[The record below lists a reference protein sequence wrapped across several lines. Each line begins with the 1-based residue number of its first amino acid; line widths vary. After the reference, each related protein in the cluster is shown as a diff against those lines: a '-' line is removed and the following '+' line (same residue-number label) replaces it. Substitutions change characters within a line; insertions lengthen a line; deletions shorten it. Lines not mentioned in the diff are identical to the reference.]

1 MVITRIREEVLSS
14 PRLSDR
20 QGRFGGV
27 VVIGGANIDLRGRPG
42 GVVLERHTSN
52 PGRINVDSGGVGRN
66 IAHNLALLNVP
77 VTLLSAVGDDGE
89 GIRILEETG
98 KAGVKMEQMIISGE
112 HPTGIYLAIL
122 DEKGE
127 MEVAVS
133 DMRILEEITVEYLRS
148 KAYLIKGSKIVVMDT
163 NIPEES
169 IEYVVGL
176 CNEVK
181 VPLLI
186 EPVSVE
192 KAKKLRKILEGR
204 GRGRGIESE
213 GESRNG
219 SESGRGSERYSEKW
233 AIDYITPSRDELE
246 SILGAGTKR
255 GSRDS
260 DENKGIDVDVVK
272 AAEEL
277 RRKGVKN
284 VIVTLGEKGIYVSCG
299 GGAGEER
306 KESCWSKFMAPYRG
320 EVVDVTGAG
329 DALVAGLVYGI
340 YKGYSLEVGARF
352 GLAAA
357 ALTISTKEAVRRD
370 LREGLLRSRIE
381 EEKEEGE
388 EGKGGRLL

>member
-1 MVITRIREEVLSS
+1 MVITRTREEVLSS

-20 QGRFGGV
+20 RGRFGGV
-27 VVIGGANIDLRGRPG
+27 VVIGGANIDLRGRPVG
-42 GVVLERHTSN
+42 EVLERYTSN
-52 PGRINVDSGGVGRN
+52 PGKINVGSGGVGRN

-98 KAGVKMEQMIISGE
+98 KDGVKMEQMIISGE

-133 DMRILEEITVEYLRS
+133 DMRILEEITVEYLKS
-148 KAYLIKGSKIVVMDT
+148 KAYLIKESKIVVVDT

-169 IEYVVGL
+169 IEYVVDL
-176 CNEVK
+176 CNK
-181 VPLLI
+181 MGVPILV

-192 KAKKLRKILEGR
+192 KAKKLRKILDG
-204 GRGRGIESE
+204 
-213 GESRNG
+213 
-219 SESGRGSERYSEKW
+219 SGRW
-233 AIDYITPSRDELE
+233 IIDYITPSRNELE
-246 SILGAGTKR
+246 SILGAGAER
-255 GSRDS
+255 DSRDNGE
-260 DENKGIDVDVVK
+260 DEGIDVDVDVVK

-277 RRKGVKN
+277 RRQGAKN
-284 VIVTLGEKGIYVSCG
+284 VIVTLGKRGIYVSCG
-299 GGAGEER
+299 GADGGR
-306 KESCWSKFMAPYRG
+306 KKDCWSKFMAPYRG

-340 YKGYSLEVGARF
+340 YKGYSVEVAARF
-352 GLAAA
+352 GLGAA

-370 LREGLLRSRIE
+370 LGEGLLRSRIK
-381 EEKEEGE
+381 EEKEGE
-388 EGKGGRLL
+388 EREEGGRLL

>member
-1 MVITRIREEVLSS
+1 MVITRTREEVLSS
-14 PRLSDR
+14 PRLSDSR
-20 QGRFGGV
+20 GRFGGI
-27 VVIGGANIDLRGRPG
+27 VVIGGANIDLRGRPVG
-42 GVVLERHTSN
+42 EVLERHTSN
-52 PGRINVDSGGVGRN
+52 PGKINVGSGGVGRN

-89 GIRILEETG
+89 GIRVLEETG

-133 DMRILEEITVEYLRS
+133 DMRILEEVTVDYLRS
-148 KAYLIKGSKIVVMDT
+148 KAYLIKESKIVVMDT

-169 IEYVVGL
+169 IEYVVDL
-176 CNEVK
+176 CNKVK

-192 KAKKLRKILEGR
+192 KAGKLRKVLDGSRKERER
-204 GRGRGIESE
+204 GSE
-213 GESRNG
+213 
-219 SESGRGSERYSEKW
+219 SESGRCV
-233 AIDYITPSRDELE
+233 IDYMTPSKDELE
-246 SILGAGTKR
+246 SILEAGAEIGDE
-255 GSRDS
+255 RD
-260 DENKGIDVDVVK
+260 IDIDIDLVK

-277 RRKGVKN
+277 KCRGVKN
-284 VIVTLGEKGIYVSCG
+284 VIVTLGKRGIYVSCG
-299 GGAGEER
+299 WVDEGR
-306 KESCWSKFMAPYRG
+306 KKDCNKFMSPYRG

-340 YKGYSLEVGARF
+340 YKGYSLEVAARF

-357 ALTISTKEAVRRD
+357 ALTISAKEAVRRD

-381 EEKEEGE
+381 EEEE
-388 EGKGGRLL
+388 GGRLL

>member
-1 MVITRIREEVLSS
+1 MVLTRIKEEVLSY
-14 PRLSDR
+14 PRLNNIR
-20 QGRFGGV
+20 ERFGGV
-27 VVIGGANIDLRGRPG
+27 VVIGGANIDLRGRPAG
-42 GVVLERHTSN
+42 EVLERHTSN
-52 PGRINVDSGGVGRN
+52 PGKINVGSGGVGRN

-98 KAGVKMEQMIISGE
+98 KAGVRTEQMIISGE

-133 DMRILEEITVEYLRS
+133 DMKILEEISLEYLRS
-148 KAYLIKGSKIVVMDT
+148 KAYLIKDSKIVVMDT

-169 IEYVVGL
+169 IEYVVDL
-176 CNEVK
+176 CNKVK

-192 KAKKLRKILEGR
+192 KARKLKSVLDR
-204 GRGRGIESE
+204 
-213 GESRNG
+213 
-219 SESGRGSERYSEKW
+219 SGRGKGSRSGKW
-233 AIDYITPSRDELE
+233 VIDYITPSRDELE
-246 SILGAGTKR
+246 SILGTRAE
-255 GSRDS
+255 RDDD
-260 DENKGIDVDVVK
+260 DEDIDVVK

-277 RRKGVKN
+277 KCRGVKN
-284 VIVTLGEKGIYVSCG
+284 VIVTLGKRGIYVSY
-299 GGAGEER
+299 GGAGEGR
-306 KESCWSKFMAPYRG
+306 KEDWNKFMAPYSG

-340 YKGYSLEVGARF
+340 YKGYSVEVAARF
-352 GLAAA
+352 GLGAA

-370 LREGLLRSRIE
+370 LREGLLKSRVE
-381 EEKEEGE
+381 EEKER
-388 EGKGGRLL
+388 GRLL

>member
-1 MVITRIREEVLSS
+1 MVITRIKEEVLSS
-14 PRLSDR
+14 PRLSDNR
-20 QGRFGGV
+20 GRFGGV
-27 VVIGGANIDLRGRPG
+27 VVIGGANIDLRGRSEG
-42 GVVLERHTSN
+42 ELRRYTSN
-52 PGRINVDSGGVGRN
+52 PGKINVGSGGVGRN

-98 KAGVKMEQMIISGE
+98 KAGVKTEQMTISGE

-133 DMRILEEITVEYLRS
+133 DMRILEEVTVEYLRS
-148 KAYLIKGSKIVVMDT
+148 KAYLIKESKIVVMDT
-163 NIPEES
+163 NIPEQS
-169 IEYVVGL
+169 IEYVVDL
-176 CNEVK
+176 CNKVK

-192 KAKKLRKILEGR
+192 KAKKLRKVLDESGKGR
-204 GRGRGIESE
+204 GSESE
-213 GESRNG
+213 
-219 SESGRGSERYSEKW
+219 SESGRW
-233 AIDYITPSRDELE
+233 VIDYMTPSKDELE
-246 SILGAGTKR
+246 SILGTEIGDNPDL
-255 GSRDS
+255 GLD
-260 DENKGIDVDVVK
+260 IDLDIVR

-277 RRKGVKN
+277 KGKGVKN
-284 VIVTLGEKGIYVSCG
+284 VIVTLGKRGIYVSYG
-299 GGAGEER
+299 GGTDEG
-306 KESCWSKFMAPYRG
+306 KQGDPKPGKFMAPYKG

-340 YKGYSLEVGARF
+340 YKGYSIEVAARF
-352 GLAAA
+352 GLGAA

>member
-14 PRLSDR
+14 PRLNDSR
-20 QGRFGGV
+20 GRFGGV

-42 GVVLERHTSN
+42 GAVLERHTSN
-52 PGRINVDSGGVGRN
+52 PGKINVDSGGVGRN

-122 DEKGE
+122 DSGGE
-127 MEVAVS
+127 MEAAVS
-133 DMRILEEITVEYLRS
+133 DMQILEEITVEYLRS
-148 KAYLIKGSKIVVMDT
+148 KAYLIKESKIVVMDT

-169 IEYVVGL
+169 LEYVVGL

-192 KAKKLRKILEGR
+192 KARKLRKVSDRR
-204 GRGRGIESE
+204 GRGNESE
-213 GESRNG
+213 RENERC
-219 SESGRGSERYSEKW
+219 SGGKW
-233 AIDYITPSRDELE
+233 VIDYITPSRDELE
-246 SILGAGTKR
+246 SILGAEMVA
-255 GSRDS
+255 DQ
-260 DENKGIDVDVVK
+260 DFDLDVDIDMMR

-277 RRKGVKN
+277 KSKGVKN
-284 VIVTLGEKGIYVSCG
+284 VVVTLGKRGIFASCG
-299 GGAGEER
+299 GAGGAGEGR
-306 KESCWSKFMAPYRG
+306 KENCWSKFMAPYRG
-320 EVVDVTGAG
+320 EVLDVTGAG

-340 YKGYSLEVGARF
+340 YKGYSMEVAARF

-370 LREGLLRSRIE
+370 LREGLLRSRI
-381 EEKEEGE
+381 KEEDN
-388 EGKGGRLL
+388 K

>member
-20 QGRFGGV
+20 RGRFGGV
-27 VVIGGANIDLRGRPG
+27 VVIGGANIDLRGRSTG
-42 GVVLERHTSN
+42 EVLERHTSN
-52 PGRINVDSGGVGRN
+52 PGKINVGSGGVGRN
-66 IAHNLALLNVP
+66 IAHNLALLRVP

-98 KAGVKMEQMIISGE
+98 KAGVKTDQMIISGE

-133 DMRILEEITVEYLRS
+133 DMRILEEVTVEYLRS
-148 KAYLIKGSKIVVMDT
+148 KAYLIKESKIVVMDT
-163 NIPEES
+163 NIPEQS
-169 IEYVVGL
+169 IEYVVDL
-176 CNEVK
+176 CNKVK

-192 KAKKLRKILEGR
+192 KVKKLRKILD
-204 GRGRGIESE
+204 
-213 GESRNG
+213 G
-219 SESGRGSERYSEKW
+219 SGKGKGSGSGKW
-233 AIDYITPSRDELE
+233 TIDYITPSEDELE
-246 SILGAGTKR
+246 SILGVETE
-255 GSRDS
+255 RDS
-260 DENKGIDVDVVK
+260 DEDEGIDVDMMK

-277 RRKGVKN
+277 RRKGAKN
-284 VIVTLGEKGIYVSCG
+284 VIVTLGKRGIFVSYSG
-299 GGAGEER
+299 VDEGR
-306 KESCWSKFMAPYRG
+306 KEDWNKFMAPYRG

-340 YKGYSLEVGARF
+340 YKGYSLEMAARF
-352 GLAAA
+352 GLGAA

-370 LREGLLRSRIE
+370 LREGLLRSRI
-381 EEKEEGE
+381 KEENN
-388 EGKGGRLL
+388 K

>member
-1 MVITRIREEVLSS
+1 MVITRTREEVLSS

-20 QGRFGGV
+20 RGRFGGV
-27 VVIGGANIDLRGRPG
+27 VVIGGANIDLRGRPVG
-42 GVVLERHTSN
+42 EVLERHTSN
-52 PGRINVDSGGVGRN
+52 PGRINVGSGGVGRN

-98 KAGVKMEQMIISGE
+98 KAGVRMEQMIISGE

-133 DMRILEEITVEYLRS
+133 DMKILEEITVEYLRS

-169 IEYVVGL
+169 IEYVVDL
-176 CNEVK
+176 CSKVG

-192 KAKKLRKILEGR
+192 KARKLRKILEGNER
-204 GRGRGIESE
+204 GRE
-213 GESRNG
+213 
-219 SESGRGSERYSEKW
+219 SESGSGRW
-233 AIDYITPSRDELE
+233 IIDYITPSRDELE
-246 SILGAGTKR
+246 SILGAGAE
-255 GSRDS
+255 RDD
-260 DENKGIDVDVVK
+260 DEDINIDVDLVK
-272 AAEEL
+272 AAEQL
-277 RRKGVKN
+277 KCRGVKN
-284 VIVTLGEKGIYVSCG
+284 VIVTLGKRGIYVSCG
-299 GGAGEER
+299 GVGEGR
-306 KESCWSKFMAPYRG
+306 KEDWNKFMAPYRG

-340 YKGYSLEVGARF
+340 YKGYSMEVAARF

-381 EEKEEGE
+381 EEKE
-388 EGKGGRLL
+388 GGRLL

>member
-1 MVITRIREEVLSS
+1 MVITRVREEVLSS
-14 PRLSDR
+14 PRLSNVR
-20 QGRFGGV
+20 ERFGGV
-27 VVIGGANIDLRGRPG
+27 VVIGGVNIDLRGRSEEE
-42 GVVLERHTSN
+42 LKRYTSN
-52 PGRINVDSGGVGRN
+52 PGKINIGSGGVGRN

-98 KAGVKMEQMIISGE
+98 KAGVKIEQTIISGE

-133 DMRILEEITVEYLRS
+133 DMQILEEITVEYLRS
-148 KAYLIKGSKIVVMDT
+148 KAYLIKESKIVVVDT

-169 IEYVVGL
+169 IEYMVDL
-176 CNEVK
+176 CNKVN

-192 KAKKLRKILEGR
+192 KAKKLRKVLEGS
-204 GRGRGIESE
+204 GK
-213 GESRNG
+213 
-219 SESGRGSERYSEKW
+219 GRGSGKW
-233 AIDYITPSRDELE
+233 IIDYITPSEDELE
-246 SILGAGTKR
+246 SILGA
-255 GSRDS
+255 
-260 DENKGIDVDVVK
+260 EIDDNQDIDVVK

-277 RRKGVKN
+277 KCRGVKN
-284 VIVTLGEKGIYVSCG
+284 VIVTLGKRGIYVSY
-299 GGAGEER
+299 GGAGGSSEGEQDEPG
-306 KESCWSKFMAPYRG
+306 KGKFMAPYRG

-340 YKGYSLEVGARF
+340 YKGYSVEVAARF
-352 GLAAA
+352 GLGAA
-357 ALTISTKEAVRRD
+357 ALTISTKEVVRRD

-381 EEKEEGE
+381 EEKER
-388 EGKGGRLL
+388 GGLL

>member
-1 MVITRIREEVLSS
+1 MVITRIKEEVLRS
-14 PRLSDR
+14 PQLSNVWE
-20 QGRFGGV
+20 RFGGV
-27 VVIGGANIDLRGRPG
+27 VVIGGANIDLRGRSEEE
-42 GVVLERHTSN
+42 LKRYTSN
-52 PGRINVDSGGVGRN
+52 PGKINIGSGGVGRN

-133 DMRILEEITVEYLRS
+133 DMQILEEITVEYLRS
-148 KAYLIKGSKIVVMDT
+148 KAYLIKESKLVVADT

-169 IEYVVGL
+169 IEYVVDL
-176 CNEVK
+176 CNKVK

-192 KAKKLRKILEGR
+192 KAKKLSKTLD
-204 GRGRGIESE
+204 
-213 GESRNG
+213 G
-219 SESGRGSERYSEKW
+219 SGKW
-233 AIDYITPSRDELE
+233 TVDYITPSRNELA
-246 SILGAGTKR
+246 SISGM
-255 GSRDS
+255 
-260 DENKGIDVDVVK
+260 EIDDDQDINIVN

-277 RRKGVKN
+277 KCRRVKN
-284 VIVTLGEKGIYVSCG
+284 VIVTLGKRGIYVSY
-299 GGAGEER
+299 GGAGGSSEGEQDKPGR
-306 KESCWSKFMAPYRG
+306 GKFLAPYRG

-340 YKGYSLEVGARF
+340 YKGYSMEVAARF
-352 GLAAA
+352 GLGAA

-381 EEKEEGE
+381 EEKE
-388 EGKGGRLL
+388 KGGLL

>member
-1 MVITRIREEVLSS
+1 MVITRMKEEVLSS
-14 PRLSDR
+14 PRLSDSR
-20 QGRFGGV
+20 GRFGEV
-27 VVIGGANIDLRGRPG
+27 VVIGGANIDLRGRPVG
-42 GVVLERHTSN
+42 EVLERHTSN
-52 PGRINVDSGGVGRN
+52 PGKINVGSGGVGRN

-133 DMRILEEITVEYLRS
+133 DMRILEEVTVDYLRS
-148 KAYLIKGSKIVVMDT
+148 KAYLIKESKIVVMDT

-169 IEYVVGL
+169 IEYVVDL
-176 CNEVK
+176 CNKVK

-192 KAKKLRKILEGR
+192 KARKLRKVLDGSER
-204 GRGRGIESE
+204 GRG
-213 GESRNG
+213 
-219 SESGRGSERYSEKW
+219 SGKW
-233 AIDYITPSRDELE
+233 TIDYITPSKDELE
-246 SILGAGTKR
+246 SILEAGAEIGDE
-255 GSRDS
+255 RD
-260 DENKGIDVDVVK
+260 IDIDIDLVK

-277 RRKGVKN
+277 KCRGVKN
-284 VIVTLGEKGIYVSCG
+284 VIVTLGKRGIYVSCG
-299 GGAGEER
+299 WVDEGR
-306 KESCWSKFMAPYRG
+306 KKDCNKFMAPYRG

-340 YKGYSLEVGARF
+340 YKGYSLEVAARF

-357 ALTISTKEAVRRD
+357 ALTISAKEAVRRD

-381 EEKEEGE
+381 EEEE
-388 EGKGGRLL
+388 GGRLL

>member
-1 MVITRIREEVLSS
+1 MVITRMKEEVLSS
-14 PRLSDR
+14 PRLSDSR
-20 QGRFGGV
+20 GRFGEV
-27 VVIGGANIDLRGRPG
+27 VVIGGANIDLRGRPVG
-42 GVVLERHTSN
+42 EVLERHTSN
-52 PGRINVDSGGVGRN
+52 PGKINVGSGGVGRN

-133 DMRILEEITVEYLRS
+133 DMRILEEVTVDYLRS
-148 KAYLIKGSKIVVMDT
+148 KAYLIKESKVVVMDT

-169 IEYVVGL
+169 IEYVVDL
-176 CNEVK
+176 CNKVK

-192 KAKKLRKILEGR
+192 KARKLKKVLDGSER
-204 GRGRGIESE
+204 GRG
-213 GESRNG
+213 
-219 SESGRGSERYSEKW
+219 SGKW
-233 AIDYITPSRDELE
+233 TIDYITPSKDELE
-246 SILGAGTKR
+246 SILGAGMER
-255 GSRDS
+255 DSRDS
-260 DENKGIDVDVVK
+260 DEDEGIDLDLDVMK

-277 RRKGVKN
+277 RSKGAKN
-284 VIVTLGEKGIYVSCG
+284 VIVTLGKRGIYVSCG
-299 GGAGEER
+299 RTGEGK
-306 KESCWSKFMAPYRG
+306 KEVFWSKFMAPYRG

-340 YKGYSLEVGARF
+340 YKGYSLEVAARF
-352 GLAAA
+352 GLGAA
-357 ALTISTKEAVRRD
+357 ALTISAKEAVRRD

-381 EEKEEGE
+381 EGKEGE
-388 EGKGGRLL
+388 EEEEGGRLL